1 MSRPSSRPSPF
12 QRNLAAPSRRPR
24 LPRMTPPPLQTARPT
39 SRPSPRSSP
48 PSRPMPPPSMPPC
61 PNPWS
66 SPHPRSIRLRLPSLS
81 SSLRSIP
88 SPFGHRSLAQRNRTP
103 TQRCSYS
110 TPTPRAPNG
119 SVRPTL
125 RSALSRVGGRCA
137 EIAESDAFAE
147 KGGIDPFAPASEKK
161 MRKEFDEFDKDGNG
175 KISGGRSLT
184 REGVSA
190 SRISQLVWV
199 VQGRF
204 RVHW

>member
-39 SRPSPRSSP
+39 SRPI
-48 PSRPMPPPSMPPC
+48 
-61 PNPWS
+61 
-66 SPHPRSIRLRLPSLS
+66 PRSIPG
-81 SSLRSIP
+81 
-88 SPFGHRSLAQRNRTP
+88 PFGHRSLAQRNRTP

-125 RSALSRVGGRCA
+125 RSALSRVRGRCA
-137 EIAESDAFAE
+137 EVAESDAFAE

-184 REGVSA
+184 REGVST

-204 RVHW
+204 RVRW

>member
-1 MSRPSSRPSPF
+1 MSLSSSRPSPF
-12 QRNLAAPSRRPR
+12 QRNPAAPSQRPR
-24 LPRMTPPPLQTARPT
+24 LPRMTPPPLEQARPT

-48 PSRPMPPPSMPPC
+48 PSRPSPRSSPPSRP
-61 PNPWS
+61 S
-66 SPHPRSIRLRLPSLS
+66 PRSSLS
-81 SSLRSIP
+81 SSPRSIP